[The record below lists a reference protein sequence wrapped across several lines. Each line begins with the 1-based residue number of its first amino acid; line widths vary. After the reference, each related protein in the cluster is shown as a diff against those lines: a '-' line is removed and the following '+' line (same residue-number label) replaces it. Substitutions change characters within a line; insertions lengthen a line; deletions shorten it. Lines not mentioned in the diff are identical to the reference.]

1 MADFMGKFKEV
12 FGTVA
17 DKTKEYAGVAS
28 EKAKEYAG
36 VASDKAKDFTRIAKL
51 TVEINGEKDTVKK
64 AYTEIGKLYYDAHK
78 DEPDELFAQL
88 CDEVTVAMGNISAK
102 EAEIAEIRAKSSQ
115 PDDSVEVE
123 FENIVAETEDAAE
136 EAVEAAEEAVEAVE
150 AAETVTEAVEEAAD
164 AVEEAVEEAA
174 EKTEE

>member
-17 DKTKEYAGVAS
+17 DKTKEYAGVAT

-36 VASDKAKDFTRIAKL
+36 VASDKAKDLARIAKL

-64 AYTEIGKLYYDAHK
+64 AYAEIGKLYYDAHK
-78 DEPDELFAQL
+78 DEPAELFAQL

-102 EAEIAEIRAKSSQ
+102 EAEIAEIRAKENQ
-115 PDDSVEVE
+115 PDDSIEVE

-136 EAVEAAEEAVEAVE
+136 VPAEEPVEAAEEAVEAVE
-150 AAETVTEAVEEAAD
+150 EAAEEAVD